1 MENKKIEK
9 YKIKKRKKMKSIC
22 LFEKFVVMGCPLLPI
37 YLPKKR
43 SFKVL
48 YLRCNG
54 FKKFKGIY
62 VL

>member
-1 MENKKIEK
+1 M
-9 YKIKKRKKMKSIC
+9 KRVS
-22 LFEKFVVMGCPLLPI
+22 LFYERFVMGALPLPI

-43 SFKVL
+43 LFKVL
-48 YLRCNG
+48 YLLCNG